1 MITYI
6 EAQQRTDA
14 FLEEKVQEISKLNHS
29 IMGKF
34 HSKEFR
40 WNAKRAS
47 LLHFEHIA
55 FVILR
60 DYLVEAVRKGVEDT
74 WRDVGNCISDNVL
87 FFILNQANIKM
98 KTKLW
103 DKHLHKAKGTDEE
116 LYSSYSSAN
125 WFIVGMRFWL
135 DAHPDEKTTFGTMN
149 NRDKAT
155 FQQHIIKKIKRLW
168 NDAHPDNRKALRT
181 KIDWGNTTLL
191 RKYIITN
198 LHNPNHPFNDFFN
211 DTNYR
216 TLVDTFCI
224 PYLSPEAE
232 EELNS
237 KPELDDPKKD
247 ALIDAL
253 EQLREKLDSGKS
265 SLQKVLEELGELSK
279 KVKDIF
285 KQGGTIATASI
296 EISTK
301 LQSISNQNTEIANDV
316 QDALDNISKIWEDKF
331 ANEEDRLAH
340 YKAIE
345 EDKRLLGKFLAKYK
359 AEHKGWLQKHAKG
372 QQTFYTIKKDDH
384 LVNQIIFAILD
395 ERPDI
400 KFEAIDAYLRY
411 EDGYKTIPSNTIYDA
426 RKRWNYNRNG
436 N

>member
-6 EAQQRTDA
+6 EAKQRTDV
-14 FLEEKVQEISKLNHS
+14 FLEMKVQEISELNHS
-29 IMGKF
+29 IMGKS
-34 HSKEFR
+34 HSKEFQ
-40 WNAKRAS
+40 WNARGES

-60 DYLVEAVRKGVEDT
+60 DYLVEAVRQGIEGSDK
-74 WRDVGNCISDNVL
+74 DVTNCIKQNVML
-87 FFILNQANIKM
+87 FIMDQAKIKM
-98 KTKLW
+98 KRMLW
-103 DKHLHKAKGTDEE
+103 DKLFGKYDDRRTE
-116 LYSSYSSAN
+116 LDSHYASAN
-125 WFIVGMRFWL
+125 WL
-135 DAHPDEKTTFGTMN
+135 
-149 NRDKAT
+149 
-155 FQQHIIKKIKRLW
+155 IIAMRLW
-168 NDAHPDNRKALRT
+168 FDDHPEEKDAFGDA
-181 KIDWGNTTLL
+181 IDWKNTTLL
-191 RKYIITN
+191 RKYIIEN
-198 LHNPNHPFNDFFN
+198 RFSSDHPFNDFFN
-211 DTNYR
+211 DTDYR

-232 EELNS
+232 EELNP
-237 KPELDDPKKD
+237 KPDPDDPKKD

-265 SLQKVLEELGELSK
+265 SLKNVLEELGVLSK
-279 KVKDIF
+279 TVKDIF
-285 KQGGTIATASI
+285 KQGGTIATASK

-301 LQSISNQNTEIANDV
+301 LKSISNQNTEIANDV
-316 QDALDNISKIWEDKF
+316 QEALDNISKIWEDKF

-345 EDKRLLGKFLAKYK
+345 DDKRFLSAFLAKYK
-359 AEHKGWLQKHAKG
+359 AEHGDWLQKHAKG
-372 QQTFYTIKKDDH
+372 QQIFYTIKKEDH
-384 LVNQIIFAILD
+384 LLNQILFAILD

>member
-14 FLEEKVQEISKLNHS
+14 FLEKKVQEISNLNHK
-29 IMGKF
+29 IMGKS

-40 WNAKRAS
+40 WNAKS
-47 LLHFEHIA
+47 ESMLHFEHIA

-60 DYLVEAVRKGVEDT
+60 DYLVETVRQGIEGSDK
-74 WRDVGNCISDNVL
+74 DVTNCIKQNVIL
-87 FFILNQANIKM
+87 FIMDQAKIKM
-98 KTKLW
+98 KRMLW
-103 DKHLHKAKGTDEE
+103 DKLFGKYDDRRTELHSCYA
-116 LYSSYSSAN
+116 SAN
-125 WFIVGMRFWL
+125 WL
-135 DAHPDEKTTFGTMN
+135 
-149 NRDKAT
+149 
-155 FQQHIIKKIKRLW
+155 IIAMRLW
-168 NDAHPDNRKALRT
+168 FDDHPEEKDAFGDA
-181 KIDWGNTTLL
+181 IDWKNTTLL

-198 LHNPNHPFNDFFN
+198 LHNPDHPFNDFFN
-211 DTNYR
+211 DTDYR

-232 EELNS
+232 EELNP
-237 KPELDDPKKD
+237 KPEIDDPKKD

-253 EQLREKLDSGKS
+253 EQLYEKLDSGKS
-265 SLQKVLEELGELSK
+265 SLQKVLEELGELSR

-285 KQGGTIATASI
+285 KQGGTIATASK

-301 LQSISNQNTEIANDV
+301 LKSISNQNTEIANDV
-316 QDALDNISKIWEDKF
+316 QEALDNISKIWEDKF

-345 EDKRLLGKFLAKYK
+345 DDKRFLSAFLAKYK
-359 AEHKGWLQKHAKG
+359 AEHGDWLQKHAKG
-372 QQTFYTIKKDDH
+372 QQIFYTIKKDDH

-395 ERPDI
+395 AWPTIELGGLKD
-400 KFEAIDAYLRY
+400 YLRY

-426 RKRWNYNRNG
+426 RKRWNYNQNG